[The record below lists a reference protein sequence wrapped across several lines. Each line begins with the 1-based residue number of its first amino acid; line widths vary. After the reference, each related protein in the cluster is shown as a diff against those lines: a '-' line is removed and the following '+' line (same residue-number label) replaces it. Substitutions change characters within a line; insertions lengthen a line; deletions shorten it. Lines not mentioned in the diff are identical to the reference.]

1 MKTAIILI
9 SEAGLSIAQS
19 LLNELPDS
27 EIFTLRHEEGC
38 THIESA
44 GKFTAENFNRYDAFV
59 FIGAMGICVRTI
71 APCVKN
77 KYTDPAV
84 VCVDST
90 GKFAISVLSGHIGG
104 ANELTHQ
111 VANILGAEP
120 VVTTQSDC
128 TGLWGLDTLPQRFG
142 WFPVI
147 NAEPSTLL
155 LAELAKTPEEKK
167 RVCMNEHISLFVSGK
182 PTALLLTVRNEGTDW
197 MEAHLPPH
205 VEVFYRVQDINPSR
219 FKLILCVSP
228 QVPNFPEM
236 PMICYVPCVVHL
248 GIGLARLAGPVR
260 KVEKEIMNTLKEYGI
275 MPQSIA
281 SISTIKAKSDE
292 PVVKALQK
300 KFPVYFYTAEELA
313 EIEVPH
319 PSKTVMKHMGTPS
332 VSEAA
337 ALLSANNSRLLV
349 PKKKGENYT
358 VAAALD
364 IRTVRQGHIE
374 IVGAGPGDPDLVSV
388 RGRQMLERA
397 DLILYAGSLVPKE
410 LTLCAKAG
418 ATVLS
423 SASMDLEEQFEVMKK
438 FYDKGKFI
446 VRLHTGDPCIYGAI
460 QEQMNYFDQ
469 HGMSYHITPGISSF
483 QAAAAALKSQ
493 FTIPEKVQ
501 SIILTRGEG
510 RTPMPEREKLHLMA
524 RSQST
529 MCIFLSASIAKQV
542 QEELLQEYPERAD
555 LILYAGSLVPKE
567 LTLCAKAGATV
578 LSSASMDLEE
588 QFEVMKKFY
597 DKGKFIV
604 RLHTGDPCIYGAI
617 QEQMNYFDQHG
628 MSYHIT
634 PGISSFQ
641 AAAAALKSQ
650 FTIPEKV
657 QSIILTRGEGRTPM
671 PEREKLH
678 LMARSQSTMCIF
690 LSASIAKQVQ
700 EELLQEY
707 PETTPVA
714 VCYHLTWKD
723 EQIFRGELKD
733 LARIVKENNLTL
745 TTMIVVGEAIGN
757 REGLSRLY
765 AHEFKHLYRK

>member
-9 SEAGLSIAQS
+9 SEAGLSSAQS
-19 LLNELPDS
+19 LSNELPYS

-44 GKFTAENFNRYDAFV
+44 GKFTAENFHSYEAFI

-71 APCVKN
+71 APCVKD

-104 ANELTHQ
+104 ANELTNL
-111 VANILGAEP
+111 VASILGAEP

-142 WFPVI
+142 WFPVVH
-147 NAEPSTLL
+147 AEPATRLL
-155 LAELAKTPEEKK
+155 TELAKTPEEK
-167 RVCMNEHISLFVSGK
+167 RRSSMNEPISLFVSGK
-182 PTALLLTVRNEGTDW
+182 PTALLLTVHDEGTDW

-228 QVPNFPEM
+228 QVPDFPEM
-236 PMICYVPCVVHL
+236 PMICYVPRVVHL
-248 GIGLARLAGPVR
+248 GIGLARQAGPTREVLEEIVG
-260 KVEKEIMNTLKEYGI
+260 KLEKSGI
-275 MPQSIA
+275 MLPGIA
-281 SISTIKAKSDE
+281 SISTIDVKSDE
-292 PVVKALQK
+292 PVVMALQK
-300 KFPVYFYTAEELA
+300 KFPVNFYTAEELA
-313 EIEVPH
+313 QMEVPH
-319 PSKTVMKHMGTPS
+319 PSKTVLKHVGTPS
-332 VSEAA
+332 VCEAA
-337 ALLSANNSRLLV
+337 ALLASGNTRLLM
-349 PKKKGENYT
+349 PKTKGENYT
-358 VAAALD
+358 LAAALD
-364 IRTVRQGHIE
+364 IRAARRGHIE

-388 RGRQMLERA
+388 RGRRMLERA
-397 DLILYAGSLVPKE
+397 DLILYAGSLVPRE
-410 LTLCAKAG
+410 LSLCAKAG
-418 ATVLS
+418 ATVAS

-493 FTIPEKVQ
+493 FTIPERVQ

-529 MCIFLSASIAKQV
+529 MCIFLSAGIAEQV
-542 QEELLQEYPERAD
+542 QEELLQEYPE
-555 LILYAGSLVPKE
+555 
-567 LTLCAKAGATV
+567 
-578 LSSASMDLEE
+578 
-588 QFEVMKKFY
+588 
-597 DKGKFIV
+597 
-604 RLHTGDPCIYGAI
+604 
-617 QEQMNYFDQHG
+617 N
-628 MSYHIT
+628 
-634 PGISSFQ
+634 
-641 AAAAALKSQ
+641 
-650 FTIPEKV
+650 
-657 QSIILTRGEGRTPM
+657 
-671 PEREKLH
+671 
-678 LMARSQSTMCIF
+678 
-690 LSASIAKQVQ
+690 
-700 EELLQEY
+700 
-707 PETTPVA
+707 TPVA

-723 EQIFRGELKD
+723 EKIFRGELKD
-733 LARIVKENNLTL
+733 LAKIVKENDLTL
-745 TTMIVVGEAIGN
+745 TTLIVVGEAIGN

-765 AHEFKHLYRK
+765 AHDFKHLYRK